1 MNDLLSGQG
10 GPEPRRAAHADMTAT
25 CSRRETALH
34 VGPGQ
39 RLAGLGLQL
48 RVQPCGRRGLRPRLG
63 ATVPGGWEG
72 GAWPARSGAAGA
84 GAPGGARPAPCQGPL
99 SCPGRAPGAGGN
111 NPSSFSLCAPQAP
124 RPLSCCRGIVGP
136 LRTTPNHPGL
146 VSFCWLPSSELR
158 RSGRRA
164 AENPESRQQGLDAAF
179 LVPSSAVRA
188 DPRPGDRERPDH
200 RERSLVLGTALPRAV
215 RV

>member
-1 MNDLLSGQG
+1 MWEA
-10 GPEPRRAAHADMTAT
+10 GPPAKARGH
-25 CSRRETALH
+25 C
-34 VGPGQ
+34 PGQ
-39 RLAGLGLQL
+39 VGGRSLA
-48 RVQPCGRRGLRPRLG
+48 C
-63 ATVPGGWEG
+63 TVGGCR
-72 GAWPARSGAAGA
+72 AR
-84 GAPGGARPAPCQGPL
+84 APGGARPAPCQGPP

-111 NPSSFSLCAPQAP
+111 NPSSFSLCAPQASH
-124 RPLSCCRGIVGP
+124 PLSCCRGIVGP
-136 LRTTPNHPGL
+136 LRTPPNHPGP